1 MDFLLLCNQLLVI
14 VLLFVSVEHIY
25 AFGYILALIK

>member
-14 VLLFVSVEHIY
+14 ILLFVSVERIY
-25 AFGYILALIK
+25 VFCYILALIK